1 MKKSVVILLCILNIF
16 LFNSCKDKNK
26 STSPQLEYISISC
39 NHSNYN
45 YCYSFTA
52 YTKDSK
58 AYFSADCTIDNFEF
72 SGKHI
77 EFENKEI
84 AYNEFL
90 KIADCKMKMKQ

>member
-26 STSPQLEYISISC
+26 STFSPQLEYISISC
-39 NHSNYN
+39 NHSNYD

-58 AYFSADCTIDNFEF
+58 ETVRLTFQQIVPLRILNLAVSI
-72 SGKHI
+72 
-77 EFENKEI
+77 
-84 AYNEFL
+84 
-90 KIADCKMKMKQ
+90 